1 MNVVQV
7 LLHVL
12 HNQPTDVAGG
22 LLLVSSVQMFPQMD
36 SALED
41 FPTNMTGGFLAVLS
55 VIMVE
60 QSTVRVEG
68 SAASVT
74 RNLNFLGNFLRV
86 WSTYVST
93 LIEVNRDFVTSSALL
108 MAKMYN
114 SIMFG
119 LLLIGLKHHATMAL
133 QVILSGHHGDMVRIG
148 KILRFYRNIL
158 LDLNNS
164 GDGLIFIRAKVRTGN
179 DFLHVKVHTKVVTVF
194 FNLCFFFIEN
204 GTDFIISYLVVKF
217 LVIGRCGFQ

>member
-93 LIEVNRDFVTSSALL
+93 LIKR
-108 MAKMYN
+108 
-114 SIMFG
+114 
-119 LLLIGLKHHATMAL
+119 
-133 QVILSGHHGDMVRIG
+133 
-148 KILRFYRNIL
+148 
-158 LDLNNS
+158 
-164 GDGLIFIRAKVRTGN
+164 
-179 DFLHVKVHTKVVTVF
+179 
-194 FNLCFFFIEN
+194 
-204 GTDFIISYLVVKF
+204 
-217 LVIGRCGFQ
+217 

>member
-12 HNQPTDVAGG
+12 HNQPTDVAGS

-36 SALED
+36 STLED
-41 FPTNMTGGFLAVLS
+41 FPTNMTGGFLAVFS

-93 LIEVNRDFVTSSALL
+93 LIEVNRDFVTSMTLL
-108 MAKMYN
+108 VPKMN
-114 SIMFG
+114 QPVVFG
-119 LLLIGLKHHATMAL
+119 LLLIGLKHHATIAL
-133 QVILSGHHGDMVRIG
+133 QVILSGHHGDMVGIG

-158 LDLNNS
+158 LDLNNG
-164 GDGLIFIRAKVRTGN
+164 GDCLFFIRAKVRTGN
-179 DFLHVKVHTKVVTVF
+179 DYLRVNLQIGAVTVF
-194 FNLCFFFIEN
+194 FNLSLFF
-204 GTDFIISYLVVKF
+204 V
-217 LVIGRCGFQ
+217 